1 MTLNRFEKIKHYR
14 EEINKLL
21 KEKPSLIPFQNYID
35 TELHKAGN
43 QHNRIAVMENMI
55 YEHRLN
61 LINGLDKL
69 KKALLKIGS
78 KK

>member
-1 MTLNRFEKIKHYR
+1 MTLNRFEKMKHYR

-21 KEKPSLIPFQNYID
+21 KEKPDLIPFQNYID

-43 QHNRIAVMENMI
+43 QNNRLAVLSNMI
-55 YEHRLN
+55 YENKIKLLESVNN
-61 LINGLDKL
+61 LKTT
-69 KKALLKIGS
+69 LLKLGD